1 MRSAVVG
8 VCTTSVNNVHDDI
21 DAHDAAAASVVAV
34 DSVVSVVNADVGALL
49 VPDVVTVSS
58 VVSVDI
64 LFII

>member
-8 VCTTSVNNVHDDI
+8 VCTTSVNNVPDDI